1 MIKSE
6 LKGLLSE
13 FEMFKVQA
21 ILVLEYKTRYDHKI
35 FHFNTKIIASVSD
48 ITKAFKSMHQSIM
61 KEIKQ

>member
-13 FEMFKVQA
+13 FKVQA
-21 ILVLEYKTRYDHKI
+21 ILVLEYKTRNDNKI

>member
-13 FEMFKVQA
+13 FKVQA
-21 ILVLEYKTRYDHKI
+21 ILVLEYKTRNDHKI